1 MKTIIQSAF
10 FVFNLFVAT
19 LATAGQIT
27 QSELYDRLNKIRTTT
42 DACGLHSSLNVLLP
56 NVRLE
61 EAARL
66 RSEGKSLGDAMNLSG
81 YSVPYAKVLVVGGA
95 SISQVM
101 DRLRKRHCKDLTN
114 PNFVEIG
121 AVWAKDRWWILL
133 AAGVIDETP
142 QLELSRHVDTR
153 EKIAD
158 PAEFLKLVNTVR
170 AAPRA
175 CGDREFKAA
184 ESLKWQTNL
193 AEAAL
198 VHALDISKGK
208 FSHTGSDGSEVWD
221 RIKRQGYNY
230 NTVGENIA
238 MNPIG
243 AAATVK
249 MWLNSQGHCAN
260 IMNPDFTEL
269 GAAVSGDYSVL
280 VFGAR

>member
-1 MKTIIQSAF
+1 MKIVIQLAF
-10 FVFNLFVAT
+10 LVFCMFIST
-19 LATAGQIT
+19 LAMAGQNAPT
-27 QSELYDRLNKIRTTT
+27 ELYDRLNKIRATT

-56 NVRLE
+56 NIRLE

-66 RSEGKSLGDAMNLSG
+66 RSEGKSLSDAMSLSG
-81 YSVPYAKVLVVGGA
+81 HSVHYAKVLAVGGA
-95 SISQVM
+95 SMSQVM
-101 DRLRKRHCKDLTN
+101 DRLRKRHCRDLIDF
-114 PNFVEIG
+114 NFVEIG

-142 QLELSRHVDTR
+142 LESSRHMDTR
-153 EKIAD
+153 EKTAE

-175 CGDREFKAA
+175 CGDMEFKAA
-184 ESLKWQTNL
+184 EPLKWQTNL

-198 VHALDISKGK
+198 VHTLDISKGK

-221 RIKRQGYNY
+221 HVRRQGYNY
-230 NTVGENIA
+230 NTVCENIA

-249 MWLNSQGHCAN
+249 IWLNSQGHCAN